1 MYLIGF
7 LCNKKFSFEK
17 LFFLNFNYFILLFF
31 LSSNDILNNKF
42 KFDHIKIYS
51 FKNNKLIFQ
60 FKNNYIYNNLIFY
73 NIYFFLKLKYL
84 ENFSL
89 ILSDFGFLIN
99 FSFIN
104 FIIFN
109 FHISLLPKYKGLNP
123 LIVLIFFINKISGF
137 NIFILSWKIDNG
149 KKIYL
154 FKLFLKLNY
163 NYNIIKYNFSL
174 INSLLFFKNFFYIY
188 YNFFYFINN
197 FSVFNF
203 FIFLTR

>member
-17 LFFLNFNYFILLFF
+17 LFFLNLNYFILLFF
-31 LSSNDILNNKF
+31 LPLNSILNNKF
-42 KFDHIKIYS
+42 KLDHITIYS
-51 FKNNKLIFQ
+51 FKKNKLLFQ

-73 NIYFFLKLKYL
+73 NNYFYLKLKYL
-84 ENFSL
+84 ENLFL
-89 ILSDFGFLIN
+89 ILSEFGFLIN
-99 FSFIN
+99 FSFTN

-123 LIVLIFFINKISGF
+123 LIVLLFFVNRILGF
-137 NIFILSWKIDNG
+137 NIFILSQKIDKG
-149 KKIYL
+149 KNIFFY
-154 FKLFLKLNY
+154 KLFLKFNF

-174 INSLLFFKNFFYIY
+174 INSLLFFKSYIY
-188 YNFFYFINN
+188 IFYKFFYFINN
-197 FSVFNF
+197 FNIFNF